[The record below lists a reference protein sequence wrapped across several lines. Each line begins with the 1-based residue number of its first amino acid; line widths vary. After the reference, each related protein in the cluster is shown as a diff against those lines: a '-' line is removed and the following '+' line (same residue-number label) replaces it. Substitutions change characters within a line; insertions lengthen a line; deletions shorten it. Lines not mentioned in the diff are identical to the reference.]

1 MSLELSGSF
10 VVELF
15 LLTGLLFLPVPSSP
29 YILYLFGTNSIIE
42 AGIIFFLATTAR
54 DFITYYL
61 GFLSRRVSV
70 VENIKSISILKTE
83 LSFKVM
89 GTIRKAT
96 VFAKDKLQKATIRDV
111 IVARWLGLHPLIVG
125 FGLGRL
131 VANLRLFFVPNT
143 FYVLIDICLYWIMFG
158 SGNLVINYFFP
169 GSSINSLLE
178 REDLYIFSLILIII
192 FYMVYGYLRW
202 KSSKIKT

>member
-1 MSLELSGSF
+1 MSQELSGSF
-10 VVELF
+10 FLELF

-42 AGIIFFLATTAR
+42 AGIIFFLATTTR

-61 GFLSRRVSV
+61 GFFSRRVSV
-70 VENIKSISILKTE
+70 VEKVKSMSILKTE
-83 LSFKVM
+83 SGLRILGAIM
-89 GTIRKAT
+89 QAT

-131 VANLRLFFVPNT
+131 VANLKLFFVPNT
-143 FYVLIDICLYWIMFG
+143 FYVSLDICLYWIIFG
-158 SGNLVINYFFP
+158 TGNLVFNYFFP
-169 GSSINSLLE
+169 GFSIDSLLE
-178 REDLYIFSLILIII
+178 RENLYGYSLILIII
-192 FYMVYGYLRW
+192 FYTIYGYLTW
-202 KSSKIKT
+202 KRSKNQS